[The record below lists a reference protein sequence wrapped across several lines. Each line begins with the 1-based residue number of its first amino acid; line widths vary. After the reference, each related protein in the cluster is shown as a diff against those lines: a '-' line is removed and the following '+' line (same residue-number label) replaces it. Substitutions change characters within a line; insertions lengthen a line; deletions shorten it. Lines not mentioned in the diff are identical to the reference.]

1 MAFADKIFRGLGL
14 HSEVYEKR
22 PMTTEGS
29 KFPLYRSLR
38 YRMPA
43 LNLALASLIFA
54 LLIPTDPLI
63 GGGDHVDPLDRADAA
78 TIKIYSFVSR
88 KGSFSEGLAWSIAE
102 AILKESKRHSLDP
115 LLILAVIEVESR
127 FRPGAVSP
135 GGARG
140 LMQIRPF
147 VATALAETA
156 DIEAWKGKESLDD
169 PILNIKLGVF
179 YLSQLKESFKDL
191 KLALTAYNL
200 GPAQVKNRLEERV
213 PMSFTYAKKVLS
225 VHRIYRSQNTS
236 KQMALLADRES
247 QRSSL

>member
-1 MAFADKIFRGLGL
+1 
-14 HSEVYEKR
+14 
-22 PMTTEGS
+22 MTTEIS

-38 YRMPA
+38 YREA
-43 LNLALASLIFA
+43 TLYVAAVSLILA
-54 LLIPTDPLI
+54 LLIPNGPLI
-63 GGGDHVDPLDRADAA
+63 GEVSHVDPVDRADAA
-78 TIKIYSFVSR
+78 TIKIYSLVSR
-88 KGSFSEGLAWSIAE
+88 KGSFSDGLAWSIAE
-102 AILKESKRHSLDP
+102 AILEESRRHSLDP

-127 FRPGAVSP
+127 FRPSAVST

-147 VATALAETA
+147 VATAIAEA
-156 DIEAWKGKESLDD
+156 ANIETWTGKESLDD
-169 PILNIKLGVF
+169 PILNIKVGVF

-225 VHRIYRSQNTS
+225 VHRIYRSQNRP
-236 KQMALLADRES
+236 KQSTVSAGREAQES
-247 QRSSL
+247 NL